1 LQRELHRNAF
11 AVFIIPLRPKQLK
24 QTYRVG
30 ADCSGVY
37 IVTVIAGAT
46 YHSLSLSLS
55 LSVCPQTGGPQRCPF
70 RISIKCRKSRLV
82 CDRRSSSFTSRR
94 LNDVYIYISY
104 TYQTDIYLYGFIVLY
119 MLFR

>member
-1 LQRELHRNAF
+1 MYIYILYYKHLQRERHRNAF

-46 YHSLSLSLS
+46 SLSPPVHTPEVH
-55 LSVCPQTGGPQRCPF
+55 SV
-70 RISIKCRKSRLV
+70 
-82 CDRRSSSFTSRR
+82 SFS
-94 LNDVYIYISY
+94 DF
-104 TYQTDIYLYGFIVLY
+104 D
-119 MLFR
+119 